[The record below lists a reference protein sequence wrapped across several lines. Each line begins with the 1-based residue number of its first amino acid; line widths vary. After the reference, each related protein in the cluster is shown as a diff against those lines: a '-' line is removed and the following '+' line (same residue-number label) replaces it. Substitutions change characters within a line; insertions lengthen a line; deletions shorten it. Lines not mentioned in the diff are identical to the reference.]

1 MPEEKDLQQQ
11 QEQQEEQKKLPI
23 EKKGPVKHLVKSTNL
38 EWVSY
43 DKDKKE
49 LTVQFKSGGLYKYD
63 KVPEKVFDDLLKAG
77 SKGRFFWMKIRDVY
91 KYTKLN

>member
-1 MPEEKDLQQQ
+1 MPEEKKELQEQ
-11 QEQQEEQKKLPI
+11 QQEEQKKPV
-23 EKKGPVKHLVKSTNL
+23 EKKGPVKHLVESTNL
-38 EWVSY
+38 EWASY

-63 KVPEKVFDDLLKAG
+63 KVPEKIFDDLLKSG